1 MSNNLSQER
10 IELVRETLNKT
21 QSVNKTAELLK
32 MTKANVY
39 RIISLYLEI
48 EEEKKTYKL
57 KNATQR

>member
-1 MSNNLSQER
+1 MSNNLTQER
-10 IELVRETLNKT
+10 IEIVRETLNKT

-32 MTKANVY
+32 MTNANVY

-48 EEEKKTYKL
+48 EEQKKTYKL

>member
-10 IELVRETLNKT
+10 IELVRETLNKQ
-21 QSVNKTAELLK
+21 QSIDKTAKLLK
-32 MTKANVY
+32 MTNANVY

-48 EEEKKTYKL
+48 EEQKKTYKL